1 MLAAERSLNGSASW
15 KSLSRPH
22 LLATDL
28 TGGRVGAQAVGP
40 LDEREAVELR
50 QLRHVVAVAEELRFG
65 RAAERPYVA
74 QPAVSEE
81 IRKREAN
88 GVRVFDHTP
97 GGGRCQTRME
107 VRSMS
112 STNRTARLFGAR
124 AQARALDAW
133 RGAAQLVW
141 TRWQTFV
148 EAEAETR
155 EWAFA
160 AYVSALDEESAAA
173 AELAGRR
180 LARAA

>member
-1 MLAAERSLNGSASW
+1 MLAAERSPNGSASW
-15 KSLSRPH
+15 KSLSSPH
-22 LLATDL
+22 LLAKDL
-28 TGGRVGAQAVGP
+28 TSARVGAHSAGL

-50 QLRHVVAVAEELRFG
+50 QLRYSVAVAEEL
-65 RAAERPYVA
+65 P
-74 QPAVSEE
+74 
-81 IRKREAN
+81 
-88 GVRVFDHTP
+88 P
-97 GGGRCQTRME
+97 GGGWFQTQRE

-112 STNRTARLFGAR
+112 LTNRTAGLLGAR
-124 AQARALDAW
+124 AQARALEAW

-155 EWAFA
+155 AWAFA

-173 AELAGRR
+173 ADLAGRR